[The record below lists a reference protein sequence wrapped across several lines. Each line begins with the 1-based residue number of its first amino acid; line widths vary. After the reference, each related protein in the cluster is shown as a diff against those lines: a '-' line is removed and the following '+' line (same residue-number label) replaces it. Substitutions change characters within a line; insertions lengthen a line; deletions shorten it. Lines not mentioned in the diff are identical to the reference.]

1 MGSKESISMSYSIQ
15 KTSNWKTE
23 FRGAWPYK
31 IKIIET
37 ELFFTV
43 NNGL

>member
-1 MGSKESISMSYSIQ
+1 MGSKESIPMSYSTKKLQIG
-15 KTSNWKTE
+15 KMNLE
-23 FRGAWPYK
+23 EGDLNN
-31 IKIIET
+31 IKMIET